1 MKMKKTMASIAAVAM
16 AASMVSA
23 FSMSASAIAEGT
35 KIDFEDGDC
44 SFVYMNVDD
53 GADASVLSVE
63 DYDGSKQL
71 KVDVQQTGK
80 VPKVWF
86 DLDKITARE
95 NTLNIATIELDM
107 TFVPKSETEM
117 VGWAGGVLCSA
128 GGFDQN
134 NTQASQINPAW
145 SQTDWACEDENA
157 YTEGMP
163 AKVHAT
169 KKFLLPSTKYSEEG
183 VNPFF
188 GIMRWASDY
197 NYVMYVDNIVLKD
210 KDGNA
215 LPVGVFA
222 AAEEA
227 PAEEAATED
236 QAAAETTEAVTE
248 ATEAATEAAAVEEE
262 AAPVEEASSVDLF
275 ALQGTVISDTEST
288 SSGEWGQAITLTTI
302 KNENGVFDP
311 AVLTSD
317 KAVVVYYEADTAP
330 EVVLQSWS
338 GGEGWAK
345 VPASADLSVD
355 GAAVY
360 TWEDMAAVYQS
371 EDFSATLDSFIVGDT
386 GSALKVTKVLLVDAA
401 SLTGEAAP
409 AVTEAAPVET
419 AAPAQTEAA
428 PAETA
433 APVSDAAAPVAP
445 TGNASAAA
453 VAAVMAV
460 AGAAALIAKRK

>member
-1 MKMKKTMASIAAVAM
+1 MKMKKAMASIAAVAM
-16 AASMVSA
+16 AASMVSV
-23 FSMSASAIAEGT
+23 FSVSASAIAEGT

-71 KVDVQQTGK
+71 KVDVQKTGK

-236 QAAAETTEAVTE
+236 QAAAETTEA
-248 ATEAATEAAAVEEE
+248 ATEEAAPAEEEAVVEEEAAPVEEEAVEEE
-262 AAPVEEASSVDLF
+262 AAPVEEEAV
-275 ALQGTVISDTEST
+275 VE
-288 SSGEWGQAITLTTI
+288 E
-302 KNENGVFDP
+302 P
-311 AVLTSD
+311 AV
-317 KAVVVYYEADTAP
+317 VE
-330 EVVLQSWS
+330 
-338 GGEGWAK
+338 
-345 VPASADLSVD
+345 
-355 GAAVY
+355 
-360 TWEDMAAVYQS
+360 
-371 EDFSATLDSFIVGDT
+371 
-386 GSALKVTKVLLVDAA
+386 
-401 SLTGEAAP
+401 
-409 AVTEAAPVET
+409 TEAAPVET
-419 AAPAQTEAA
+419 AAP
-428 PAETA
+428 
-433 APVSDAAAPVAP
+433 VSDTAAPVAP

-453 VAAVMAV
+453 VAAVMVV